1 MIIHGISILF
11 PAIVKPH
18 IYLFSRSEWQDLFI
32 GTAPYQTYYLIVHCI
47 ALNVFQRYMDV
58 LNSNE
63 IIDLIIST
71 DLLMDE

>member
-1 MIIHGISILF
+1 MVFHGIFILF

-18 IYLFSRSEWQDLFI
+18 IYLFSKSEWQDFFI

-71 DLLMDE
+71 DLLIG